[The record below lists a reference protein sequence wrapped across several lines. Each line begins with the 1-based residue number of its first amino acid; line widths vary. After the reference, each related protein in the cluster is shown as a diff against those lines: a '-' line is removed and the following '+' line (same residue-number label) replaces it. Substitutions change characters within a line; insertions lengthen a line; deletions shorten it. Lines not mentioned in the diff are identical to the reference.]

1 MTVNSGMRITVA
13 QANQADTVSPPS
25 VGEETASSLTATG
38 TQELPVSQPLPDSIE
53 VAGNMPASIAD
64 NLLGFIELGGPV
76 VMLLLLLSLFAATIT
91 LVKLWQFMCHG
102 AVPRG
107 RIGQIVAGWS
117 ERSGAEALAEMK
129 KQKGPVAR
137 VLAFAMSGLLE
148 RRSEEHVREE
158 TENRAQGELNALR
171 SYLRGLEAVV
181 QVAPL
186 LGLFGTVL
194 GMIEAF
200 RALEAAGTQVNP
212 ADLAGGIWV
221 ALLTTAV
228 GLAVAMPVSLV
239 LHWFESRIEQVR
251 LSMEHF
257 ATEILARAPQK
268 TATSRSTPVPVR
280 AAKPAE

>member
-1 MTVNSGMRITVA
+1 M
-13 QANQADTVSPPS
+13 
-25 VGEETASSLTATG
+25 
-38 TQELPVSQPLPDSIE
+38 PV
-53 VAGNMPASIAD
+53 SIAD

-76 VMLLLLLSLFAATIT
+76 VMLLLLLSLFAATII
-91 LVKLWQFMCHG
+91 LVKLWQFMRHG

-107 RIGQIVAGWS
+107 RIGQIVADWP
-117 ERSGAEALAEMK
+117 ERNGAEALAEMK
-129 KQKGPVAR
+129 KQTGPVAR
-137 VLAFAMSGLLE
+137 VLTCAMSGLLE
-148 RRSEEHVREE
+148 QRSEEHVREE

-251 LSMEHF
+251 LAIEHF
-257 ATEILARAPQK
+257 ATEILARTPKKA
-268 TATSRSTPVPVR
+268 ATGRGAPVPIR

>member
-1 MTVNSGMRITVA
+1 MTVNSGKRITVA
-13 QANQADTVSPPS
+13 QANQPDTGSPPATGDGAVSPVTTP
-25 VGEETASSLTATG
+25 G
-38 TQELPVSQPLPDSIE
+38 TQELPASQTPPDSIE
-53 VAGNMPASIAD
+53 VATNMPVSIAD

-76 VMLLLLLSLFAATIT
+76 VMLLLLLSLFAATII
-91 LVKLWQFMCHG
+91 LVKLWQFMRHG

-107 RIGQIVAGWS
+107 RIGQIVADWP
-117 ERSGAEALAEMK
+117 ERNGAEALAEMK
-129 KQKGPVAR
+129 KQTGPVAR
-137 VLAFAMSGLLE
+137 VLTCAMSGLLE
-148 RRSEEHVREE
+148 QRSEEHVREE

-251 LSMEHF
+251 LAIEHF
-257 ATEILARAPQK
+257 ATEILARTPKKA
-268 TATSRSTPVPVR
+268 ATGRGAPVPIR